1 MLKLFHTIYLY
12 KTNIKTVLYTTINLS
27 KYLIISMKKL
37 LFLFL
42 LCSVIINAQAQG
54 ASIISTNRPTY
65 KIGDTIQ
72 LRGNGIKTLK
82 LKSFAS
88 RDSFVVN
95 TFISKLLSNTDTLY
109 NFIVPN
115 TVKNDVYLINA
126 FSYTNQLSDSIRLV
140 RFFVI
145 PRDIDS
151 LGVIVS
157 GANEHIGTIPLGL
170 NNVMQV
176 AGGGYNSLALKGD
189 GTVVAWGAI
198 NNVPIGLNNVVQ
210 IASGGN
216 SWFNGSNRH
225 NIALK
230 ADGTVVAW
238 GDNGSGQT
246 SIPIGLNNVVQVAA
260 GVYHSLTL
268 KGDGTV
274 VAWGDNSSGQTN
286 IPAGL
291 SNVIQVAG
299 GQYHSIALKG
309 DGTVVAWGDNSSGQ
323 SVIPAGLNNVIQVA
337 AGYSHNL
344 ALKADGTVVAW
355 GSQSSQAGLNN
366 VVQIAGGGGYCI
378 ALKSDGTVYSWG
390 YNSYRQTSN
399 LTILKNVLQI
409 AAGGYHS
416 LAIYKLQLKTESN
429 SGGTLSPTIFIKNG
443 DTKRV
448 TYQANGGYFIDSVF
462 INGVLNKD
470 SITGFTFNNISQ
482 FYIISVDHDIYNY
495 NNIIQYPTVRVVF
508 NAYSAPSKPRNVIG
522 IGGNKKAI
530 LNFLPPTNFGSR
542 SIVKYIAKVLGT
554 NIKDSST
561 TTAITLTGLTI
572 GQAYNITVQ
581 AVNNE
586 GLISDIALVPN
597 IVPIN
602 GTEIISTNKPTYK
615 IGDTIQ
621 LRGNG
626 IKTLKLKSF
635 ASRDSFVVNT
645 FISKLL
651 SNTDTLYNFI
661 VPNTVKN
668 DIYLINAFSY
678 TNQLSDSIRLVRF
691 FVIPRDID
699 SLGVIGWGDNSN
711 QQKSIPAG
719 LNNVVQIAGGEYFSL
734 ALKGDGTVVAWGN
747 NYSGKTNI
755 PAGLNNVVQIAG
767 GYSHSLA
774 LKADGT
780 VVAWGYNGN
789 GVTSIPTG
797 LNNVVQIAGGSSH
810 SLALKAD
817 GTVVA
822 WGWNGNG
829 QTSIPAGLNN
839 VMQIAGGGLHSLAL
853 KKDGTVVAWGNNN
866 YGQTS
871 IPAGL
876 NNVVQIAGEYSHSLA
891 LKADGTVVAWGWN
904 GNGQTSIPA
913 GLNNVVQI
921 AAGRYHSLALKVDGT
936 VVAWGDN
943 TYGQTNIPAGLNNVA
958 QIASGSYFNLAIS
971 KLNINTTTNTGG
983 TITPTTTFLK
993 NGDKLRITYQPN
1005 PGYFIDSIIINGVLN
1020 TDSIT
1025 GYTFNNI
1032 NQYQT
1037 VRVVFTPFSAPS
1049 KPRNVIATA
1058 GNKKAILNFS
1068 PPTNFGS
1075 ISIVKYIAK
1084 ILGTNIKDSS
1094 INTSI
1099 TLTALTIGQTYNIT
1113 VQAVNNEGLISDTA
1127 LVPNIVPITVT
1138 EIISTNKPTYKIGDT
1153 IQLRGNGIKT
1163 LKLKSFAN
1171 RDSFVITNFITKTP
1185 INSDTNYTF
1194 IVPNT
1199 VKNDVYL
1206 INAFSYTN
1214 QLSDSIR
1221 LVRFFV
1227 IPRNIDSLGV
1237 IGWGNNNGGQTIIP
1251 AGLNNVVQVAGGG
1264 AHSLALKAD
1273 GTVVAWGR
1281 DWNGQIN
1288 IPTGLKNVV
1297 QVAGGA
1303 SYSLVLK
1310 ADGTVVAWG
1319 FNGYGQT
1326 SIPADLNNVVQISA
1340 GSTHALALKTN
1351 GRLVAW
1357 GNNNW
1362 GQTTIQ
1368 DGLDNVVKVV
1378 AGENHS
1384 LALKG
1389 DGSVIDFGYYPG
1401 MYGFYD
1407 KAYVP
1412 AGLSNVVQ
1420 IESGDNHSLALKLD
1434 STLVAW
1440 GYNSDG
1446 QTSIPAG
1453 LNNVVQV
1460 AGGRA
1465 HSLALNAD
1473 GNVVAWGDNTY
1484 GQTNIPAGLNN
1495 VAQIASGGHFNLAI
1509 VKLLRINTSAGYGG
1523 NITPTSF
1530 GLKNTNYTINF
1541 TPNTGFAIDSIIV
1554 NDTLK
1559 YTYPNSPNSYN
1570 FNNISSYQKI
1580 RVTFKFTGAVIAKSY
1595 TAGGYV
1601 QNNYGYNNNLPI
1613 SKDTFNT
1620 SNWLTIYSFYPNK
1633 GYVVDSVFVNGSL
1646 QAYPYNGYTYMSNTT
1661 LGYNF
1666 YNISNGTNYS
1676 IRVTFKYVGFSTIA
1690 KSFGIGGSPT
1700 NNFNINNNV
1709 NNSLDSF
1716 TSTNNVTYN
1725 FNPKLGYK
1733 VDSVLVNNTLI
1744 STYPNSSNNYSFGN
1758 LIQNGSIRVTFK
1770 YVGVV
1775 VIQRYFDYSKGY
1787 LDLNSGPSSTNYNT
1801 QTDTFTR
1808 YSDINYSFYTNWWG
1822 NNNYYIDS
1830 VIAGNQLIGT
1840 ITTPIYSYT
1849 FNNLDTNSF
1858 IKITI
1863 KTPPA
1868 KVALAKSFGNNGYIS
1883 NTYNNN
1889 STNNSIDSINFDAS
1903 FTINFYPNNGYV
1915 VDSFLIDNVLINP
1928 INYEYN
1934 NSYTFNNFR
1943 SNKTIRVTFKLQPT
1957 KVYIY
1962 KSFGANG
1969 YVTINNNSANNT
1981 IDSINYNSGLTAN
1994 FYPNNK
2000 YVTDS
2005 VLINGQIIS
2014 VYPNSSTYY
2023 PFNYSGIK
2031 SNRTIRVT
2039 FKFAPVYVTK
2049 TVGANGSVTNNINN
2063 NQNNNTK
2070 DSIGYNSSITYTINA
2085 NTGYLV
2091 DSVFVNNVLQPNL
2104 SGLAS
2109 ASYTFNNVTNNNNT
2123 IRVVFYKGVI
2133 INTSVI
2139 GGTISPSSQT
2149 LFIGS
2154 NYRVTYSSYYGYII
2168 DSILINNRYVG
2179 KDFVNGY
2186 TFQNINADSTIKVI
2200 FKPGNNNYGGCNTFV
2215 YTDSFNNNILDTL
2228 FWKNR
2233 ATNKNDIRVE
2243 SNILKIEQ
2251 NTTDLPTN
2259 LYTNWLYVNQ
2269 NANIT
2274 VERKVYL
2281 NYNNTYFTPSISFE
2295 YNNSDTAIFRIG
2307 YNYTNYYTSWDD
2319 NSYNINIQDALKNY
2333 NNDGGGYISDIKL
2346 NDFIRGSWF
2355 TEKLIYSTQ
2364 TNVYKYYINGVLKGY
2379 GQLSK
2384 PAQNIQSIRL
2394 RFSPYGWYTGN
2405 YQNMDDF
2412 KISMDTCA
2420 VLTPSPKYKITTEVV
2435 NGVIT
2440 PSTFIYD
2447 SITNF
2452 TVQFK
2457 PKNNDNTYLI
2467 DSFIINGISQNPANF
2482 SKYGKYNLSNI
2493 NSNNTIRV
2501 VYNIPKYTITKS
2513 TNGLGKL
2520 VPNINSIDSIRDTV
2534 VYGTYLYYN
2543 LIPKPG
2549 YAVDSIIVNGNLV
2562 SSLPGSNNI
2571 YNFNNVYS
2579 NQSIRVS
2586 FRKSPQYI
2594 ITKNIGNAA
2603 VSNDT
2608 VLHLSSVIIPL
2619 NPSLNN
2625 YVDSVF
2631 VDGLYYGTNCN
2642 NCNLPDNT
2650 QIYVQNTNDSIY
2662 QVQLQNIRGS
2672 HNIRVVY
2679 SNKLYNITSI
2689 NGANGSTSLSG
2700 IKRILG
2706 TGKNYRLYFY
2716 PNGGYIT
2723 DSIFVND
2730 NLIST
2735 SPNSDNYINLNN
2747 ISENKR
2753 VRVTFKTRPDKLY
2766 LYGIAGVGGYLSNNQ
2781 QYKIDSVSSG
2791 NNYYLG
2797 NYYYFYANSGYRID
2811 SVIVNGVLIST
2822 FPNSNNY
2829 YYFDYLNRNTTIKIT
2844 FIASQNFIVT
2854 ASAGINGSISPNGNT
2869 LISNANYNYTYFN
2882 FYPNIGYS
2890 IDSVIV
2896 DNQLIS
2902 VFPNS
2907 STSYSIFNY
2916 NLNKNKTIRVT
2927 FKALNPFN
2935 LQVDLGGYGYVG
2947 SWPNG
2952 SVNIYNVDYTIYNN
2966 QSNYFDFIA
2975 NSGYSI
2981 DSVFID
2987 SVFYNKFDL
2996 GTRNF
3001 SNSFSN
3007 PYKNRAIKITFKA
3020 LQKYSINVNLG
3031 YGGFSDQYTDRG
3043 DLNTVGVNYNG
3054 IRQDSVYYNTSI
3066 YYNFYANSGYS
3077 IDSVFVDSVFI
3088 TKNNFITTYY
3098 SITLNNVV
3106 SNRSIRLTYIK
3117 IPQFQMQSSAG
3128 INGSMYSSI
3137 NNSNYNNLRNDS
3149 VVINTNVTYYFS
3161 RNSGYYF
3168 DSLFVNGNLISTF
3181 PNTSSSYTFNS
3192 INRNNTIR
3200 ITFRLAPFQKLI
3212 VESGSGGTTN
3222 TLGTSFIN
3230 YGSSNCINITANYG
3244 YLIDTIWLNGN
3255 ANVNYSGLV
3264 NLNYCIGYLLSDTIQ
3279 RFKVRF
3285 KPIANTPTYSIFAS
3299 AGANGSITNAG
3310 RTVTYRNNF
3319 NTTYNFYANNGY
3331 WVDSVIV
3338 NDSLIS
3344 SGSTNVGS
3352 SYYFGTI
3359 NTNQSIRVTFRPIL
3373 VTSSTNFNCN
3383 GLVNIDSLNPTGV
3396 ITSNSNDIRYNNNQN
3411 CQWLIKAPKDAI
3423 IKLRFTKF
3431 KTEQNFDFVK
3441 VYDGINSAATQLFNA
3456 SGNLSNNLPTIVST
3470 GINIFITFTSDG
3482 YVVDSGFSLVYS
3494 YILPVK
3500 RTINVSSS
3508 ANGTVYPNGQVSVN
3522 EGGSTPFLLTGNIG
3536 YGVDSIKINDSLVST
3551 YPISPSSLTLLNID
3565 QKLYVSFKAVP
3576 TFTINTS
3583 SDSNGTIT
3591 PSLIANIGS
3600 STVINFTPKNGY
3612 SVDTV
3617 KLDGRLISTYPNS
3630 YSSLQIN
3637 NINSNRNIYV
3647 SFKRVQTIRYRI
3659 TTNSDKNGSIT
3670 PSIDTVIG
3678 SSVTINFTPKNG
3690 YRVDTILLDGKLVST
3705 YPNSASNLD
3714 LNNIRGNSQVYVS
3727 YKLQVFS
3734 ITTRINDTTNGSIDS
3749 SVVVNLGNS
3758 VTINFIPKANYI
3770 VDSIFVNNVYIGKTG
3785 FNYTFN
3791 NIKSNQ
3797 SIYVKF
3803 KQVQYVNLTINTN
3816 YRSSNITNTQVVKIL
3831 VGSNYTYS
3839 LIPIVGY
3846 GLDSAIFSNGLLYT
3860 LNNVTFNLA
3869 NVVQDAT
3876 VSIYYKPIPIVP
3888 QNTNYIP
3895 NPAYFINT
3903 LTTDGNAYIATNFNS
3918 ILSKNP
3924 ITTIKDTVNNLGN
3937 SNLTKTI
3944 YVKPKEG
3951 YQLDSIFIDNS
3962 YYTGTIN
3969 KNIGFISPDSNGKRI
3984 YDLYFS
3990 FALPQY
3996 YTNHTV
4002 YVKMKPATSFNFIAT
4017 AGIGG
4022 RISPSGNVSLYGG
4035 NGLSQLFY
4043 FYPDTGYQVDIV
4055 YYTDNFTNFAGTIT
4069 NDNYYISSF
4078 NSSGSISVTFKP
4090 VKQYT
4095 ITAIAGPNGTI
4106 KPSGTKLL
4114 NGGNGNY
4121 QYYLIKAN
4129 PGYEIDSIVLNDVL
4143 QNSTFTNYN
4152 SSYTYNFSNVTSNQK
4167 IYVSF
4172 KRAYLIST
4180 LASYGGSITASQYI
4194 KQGNNFTVNFTP
4206 LSSYFVDSV
4215 FVDDTLI
4222 SNGINSARYYSFINV
4237 QRDRKIRV
4245 SFTKIINLLHFIDI
4259 YKVKSIYKNGT
4270 GISTKLLDSGSTYRF
4285 TYQPNKGLKLD
4296 SIIVNGNYKGKD
4308 STRGYTF
4315 RNITGDSSLTVIYR
4329 GNRIIPSV
4337 KNGIIADNIEV
4348 IDSTNYRVTYS
4359 PLVGFV
4365 IDSIYINGIYYGK
4378 DSTNGYTFK
4387 NITGDSTIR
4396 ILYKPIIF
4404 TITSSAGNGGSISPQ
4419 GTNILNYGAR
4429 PTFTFTP
4436 NNGYIIDSI
4445 IVNGFKIN
4453 NVSSYTFESVK
4464 SNQTIRIV
4472 YKNLKTFKFKL
4483 NFYLNNYFQNNIYLD
4498 SNSNYR
4504 ISYSIPN
4511 GYYIDSFY
4519 TNLGENLNKD
4529 SVFAYT
4535 FTNINANRDIFLIL
4549 KQKQINVQIIGVN
4562 GNQFSININDRT
4574 LAKKDST
4581 KLSYFYG
4588 NKLNAYLQT
4597 DSNFY
4602 IDSIW
4607 IDNSVLYSYKKQA
4620 SSNETNPINFYNLNI
4635 NNLFNNTIV
4644 KIKLGQFTPPTP
4656 PRLDTVIVANAQAY
4670 LYFTPPTN
4678 NGGVS
4683 ILKYEVSS
4691 INQNI
4696 KLYATQSPVRITGL
4710 QNDSNYQFVIKAINK
4725 VGTSIASNV
4734 SNVIIPKNNVYV
4746 VTTNVTNGLISGGA
4760 SITNNGTYRVT
4771 YQANSGFQLDKV
4783 YVNDTLRNDSTQGY
4797 TFKNFN
4803 RNQYIYVV
4811 FKPIIYKLLA
4821 QSNNGGMFI
4830 LNRESKQQI
4839 NISTN
4844 AGSNNAIIIQANY
4857 GYKIDSIF
4865 VNNVLKPFT
4874 NKQLT
4879 QINILNILGDS
4890 TIRVVFKKASYVVK
4904 INYGKGG
4911 QVYPSNQINV
4921 LENDSI
4927 NIRLFPNYGYEVDS
4941 IFINN
4946 QYINTSVK
4954 TNYWFKNVQGDSTIR
4969 VVFKNVLYS
4978 ITSSV
4983 KNTNGGII
4991 SPAGKQFAQ
5000 KGENKTYYIIPYY
5013 GYKIDTIWVNEIAVI
5028 INPNATSYFA
5038 YTFKNI
5044 QGDSSIKVSYK
5055 KNRSTIV
5062 SAVNRINNIRY
5073 GRITPSGK
5081 VTLINGQGYKYK
5093 IIPNSNGKLDSI
5105 LIDNK
5110 KVLLT
5115 LNADSSGYDTA
5126 TQIYTFKNIQSD
5138 KSINVFFSSKPA
5150 VNNYKINANEYTIIS
5165 SSNLENAL
5173 NVEGENIFSAGD
5185 NFTYT
5190 FEYDTLY
5197 YLDSLIIDGV
5207 VTNNYL
5213 NINNSISYA
5222 FTNINAN
5229 HSIRAVFK
5237 KNIFTI
5243 ISEQDG
5249 NGNINYVGTNYVKLG
5264 AQIKYSYQAE
5274 SNYFVDSVIVNGVLI
5289 DSPQSFTFTNV
5300 QQDNTIKIIYNQSQY
5315 TIQSSVTEGG
5325 NINPLGTLLLNK
5337 GETYTYQYSANAG
5350 YSIDSVIIDGI
5361 VNYDSLSSYTFTNV
5375 QTNHRIQIVYKK
5387 NYYTIT
5393 SSKNIE
5399 GGLISNEGINIV
5411 VNGSTQL
5418 YFIQANA
5425 GYKIDSIYINNIGQ
5439 SINQQTY
5446 IYEINNI
5453 NKDINIYVIFKNI
5466 YYTITASAEVGG
5478 GISPIGN
5485 IQVKYDSS
5493 QAFSITPNTGYVIDS
5508 VIVNGVNV
5516 GKINS
5521 YTFNNVKGDS
5531 NIRVTFKLKTFSIT
5545 ATAGTGG
5552 SISPQATT
5560 TLNYGTSQ
5568 RYIITANTGYVI
5580 DSVIV
5585 NGFKVD
5591 STTSYTFNNITANQT
5606 IQAVFKIA
5614 VVCPQTKLSPNIV
5627 RVGDALKSDITTFAK
5642 QRWYLAGTIKDSTTN
5657 NTYTPTDAGVY
5668 TLLGIDALGCESNLS
5683 KKYYYSKTCIT
5694 PAGRL
5699 GNGANIQANIVG
5711 NANLIIIKWCTE
5723 IIQENIT
5730 IKILSIDGVSI
5741 YEQKV
5746 PANLGVYI
5754 INKQQI
5760 NNKNYVIEV
5769 IDNKGEVLQISD
5781 VVN

>member
-1 MLKLFHTIYLY
+1 MLKLLHTIYLH

-54 ASIISTNRPTY
+54 AR
-65 KIGDTIQ
+65 
-72 LRGNGIKTLK
+72 
-82 LKSFAS
+82 
-88 RDSFVVN
+88 
-95 TFISKLLSNTDTLY
+95 
-109 NFIVPN
+109 
-115 TVKNDVYLINA
+115 
-126 FSYTNQLSDSIRLV
+126 
-140 RFFVI
+140 
-145 PRDIDS
+145 
-151 LGVIVS
+151 
-157 GANEHIGTIPLGL
+157 
-170 NNVMQV
+170 
-176 AGGGYNSLALKGD
+176 
-189 GTVVAWGAI
+189 
-198 NNVPIGLNNVVQ
+198 
-210 IASGGN
+210 
-216 SWFNGSNRH
+216 
-225 NIALK
+225 
-230 ADGTVVAW
+230 
-238 GDNGSGQT
+238 
-246 SIPIGLNNVVQVAA
+246 
-260 GVYHSLTL
+260 
-268 KGDGTV
+268 
-274 VAWGDNSSGQTN
+274 
-286 IPAGL
+286 
-291 SNVIQVAG
+291 
-299 GQYHSIALKG
+299 
-309 DGTVVAWGDNSSGQ
+309 
-323 SVIPAGLNNVIQVA
+323 
-337 AGYSHNL
+337 
-344 ALKADGTVVAW
+344 
-355 GSQSSQAGLNN
+355 
-366 VVQIAGGGGYCI
+366 
-378 ALKSDGTVYSWG
+378 
-390 YNSYRQTSN
+390 
-399 LTILKNVLQI
+399 
-409 AAGGYHS
+409 
-416 LAIYKLQLKTESN
+416 
-429 SGGTLSPTIFIKNG
+429 
-443 DTKRV
+443 
-448 TYQANGGYFIDSVF
+448 
-462 INGVLNKD
+462 
-470 SITGFTFNNISQ
+470 
-482 FYIISVDHDIYNY
+482 
-495 NNIIQYPTVRVVF
+495 
-508 NAYSAPSKPRNVIG
+508 
-522 IGGNKKAI
+522 
-530 LNFLPPTNFGSR
+530 
-542 SIVKYIAKVLGT
+542 
-554 NIKDSST
+554 
-561 TTAITLTGLTI
+561 
-572 GQAYNITVQ
+572 
-581 AVNNE
+581 
-586 GLISDIALVPN
+586 
-597 IVPIN
+597 
-602 GTEIISTNKPTYK
+602 IISTNKPTYK

-661 VPNTVKN
+661 VPNMVKN
-668 DIYLINAFSY
+668 DVYLINAFSY

-699 SLGVIGWGDNSN
+699 SLGVIGWGRNDDGQTNIPAGLKNVVQIAGGWYHSLALKADTSAGSVTGTVVAWGYN
-711 QQKSIPAG
+711 NEGLENIPAGLYNVVQIAGGGFHNIALKADGTVVAWGRNYEGQTSIPAG
-719 LNNVVQIAGGEYFSL
+719 LNNVVQIAGGIYHSI
-734 ALKGDGTVVAWGN
+734 ALKADGTVVAWGYN
-747 NYSGKTNI
+747 NEGQTSI

-767 GYSHSLA
+767 GYDHSLA
-774 LKADGT
+774 LKADISAGSVT
-780 VVAWGYNGN
+780 GIVVAWGRNSDGQ
-789 GVTSIPTG
+789 TSIPAG
-797 LNNVVQIAGGSSH
+797 LNNVVQIAGGGFH
-810 SLALKAD
+810 NIALKAD
-817 GTVVA
+817 TSAGLVTGTVVA
-822 WGWNGNG
+822 WGYNGFG

-839 VMQIAGGGLHSLAL
+839 VMQIAGGGYHSLAL
-853 KKDGTVVAWGNNN
+853 KGDGTVVAWGNNN
-866 YGQTS
+866 YGQTNIPVGLNNVTQIVAGGYHS
-871 IPAGL
+871 LAISKLQINTSSNIGGTITSTTFVKNGDKLRITYQPNPGYFIDSIFINGVLITDSITGYTFNNIYQYQNVRVVFTPFSAPSKPRNVVGIAGNKKVILSFLAPANYGSKGIVKYIAKVLGTNIKDSSTTTAITLTGLTIGQAYNITVQAVNNEGLISDTALVPNIVPIPVTEIISTNRPTYKIGDTIQLRGNGIKTLQLKSFASRDSFVVNTFISKLLSNTDTLYNFIVPNTVKNDVYLIKAFSYTNQLSDSIRLVRFFVIPRDIDSLGLIGWGENIYRLTDIPGGSNNVEQVEFKRDFCYSSYTCSHGLVLKTDGTVIAWGQNGSGQTNIPAGL
-876 NNVVQIAGEYSHSLA
+876 NNVVQVAVGIEYSLALKTDGTVIAWGWNGYGHTSIPTGLNNVIQISAGNSHSLA
-891 LKADGTVVAWGWN
+891 LKADGTVVAWGSNSYGERSIPTGLNNVIQISAGKLHSLALKADGTVVAWGGN
-904 GNGQTSIPA
+904 DNGQTSIPA
-913 GLNNVVQI
+913 GLNNVTQI
-921 AAGRYHSLALKVDGT
+921 AAGNYHSLALKADGT
-936 VVAWGDN
+936 VVAWGGNDN
-943 TYGQTNIPAGLNNVA
+943 GQINIPVGLNNVIKIASGSYHSLALKTDGTVIAWGYKGSINNSAAEYSGDATSIPAGLNNVVE
-958 QIASGSYFNLAIS
+958 IAGGGYSSFAIAKLLKITTIAGYGGSITTTPFVLKNTNFTINFTPNTGFTIDSIIVNDTLKYIYPNSPNSYTFNNISSYQKIRVTFKFTGAVIAKSYTAGGYIQNNYGYNNYLPIS
-971 KLNINTTTNTGG
+971 KDTFNTGG
-983 TITPTTTFLK
+983 YVLWYSFYPNKGYAVDSVFVNGSLQAYPYNGYAYFSTTPGYNFYNITNSNNYSIRVTFKYVGFSTIAKSFGIGGSPTNNFNINNNINNSLDSFTYNTNVTYNFSPQLGYKVDTVLVNNALISTYPNSSNSYNFGNLIQNGSIRVTFKYVGVVVIQRYINGYIGININASPYKSNWNTQTDTFTRYSNINYDFYIYSNTIYIDSVIAGNKLIGTITTPIYSYTFNNLDTNSSLKFTIKTPPAKVALAKSFGNNGYISNTYNNNSINNSIDSINFDASFTINFYPNNGYVVDSVLIDNVLISPSNYENSNSYTFNNFRGNKTIRVTFKLQPTKVYIYKSFGANGYVTINNNSANNTIDSINYNSGLTANFYPNNKYVTDSVLINGQLISVYPNSSTYYPFNYSGIKSNRTIRVTFKFAPVYVTKTVGANGFVTDNINNNQNNNTKDSIGYNSSITYTINANTGYLVDSVFVNNVLQTNLTGLASASYTFNNVTNNNNTIRVVFAPAPSYCNGTNIITLNSNSGIGIIEDGSGRFNYLNSANCGWQISIPTGYILEVKVIKFATESNYDNLRFYYGTNNAGILIRTFNGRPALPQINYYKTNNLFISFTT
-993 NGDKLRITYQPN
+993 NGGSVVDSGFSLNYRLVPSDTLVYNIQTAANIGGVISNNRLVKLGDTVRITYQPN

-1049 KPRNVIATA
+1049 KPRNVIGIG
-1058 GNKKAILNFS
+1058 GNKKAILSFL

-1075 ISIVKYIAK
+1075 KSIVKYIAK
-1084 ILGTNIKDSS
+1084 VLGTNIKDSS

-1099 TLTALTIGQTYNIT
+1099 TLTGLTIGQTYNIT

-1127 LVPNIVPITVT
+1127 LVPNIVPIPVT

-1163 LKLKSFAN
+1163 LKLKSFAS
-1171 RDSFVITNFITKTP
+1171 RDSFVITNFSTKIP
-1185 INSDTNYTF
+1185 ISSDTNYTF

-1227 IPRNIDSLGV
+1227 IPSNIDSLGV
-1237 IGWGNNNGGQTIIP
+1237 IGWGDN
-1251 AGLNNVVQVAGGG
+1251 
-1264 AHSLALKAD
+1264 
-1273 GTVVAWGR
+1273 
-1281 DWNGQIN
+1281 
-1288 IPTGLKNVV
+1288 
-1297 QVAGGA
+1297 
-1303 SYSLVLK
+1303 SY
-1310 ADGTVVAWG
+1310 
-1319 FNGYGQT
+1319 
-1326 SIPADLNNVVQISA
+1326 
-1340 GSTHALALKTN
+1340 
-1351 GRLVAW
+1351 
-1357 GNNNW
+1357 
-1362 GQTTIQ
+1362 
-1368 DGLDNVVKVV
+1368 
-1378 AGENHS
+1378 
-1384 LALKG
+1384 
-1389 DGSVIDFGYYPG
+1389 
-1401 MYGFYD
+1401 
-1407 KAYVP
+1407 
-1412 AGLSNVVQ
+1412 
-1420 IESGDNHSLALKLD
+1420 
-1434 STLVAW
+1434 
-1440 GYNSDG
+1440 G

-1453 LNNVVQV
+1453 LNNVVQI
-1460 AGGRA
+1460 AGGRN
-1465 HSLALNAD
+1465 HSIALKAD
-1473 GNVVAWGDNTY
+1473 GTVVAWGYNGY
-1484 GQTNIPAGLNN
+1484 GQTSIPAGLNN
-1495 VAQIASGGHFNLAI
+1495 VVQIAGGSYHSIALKADGTVVAWGYNYNGETSIPADLNNVVQIAAGGYYSIALKADGTVVAWGNNGYGQTSIPAGLNNVVQIAGGEVHSIALKADGTVVAWGWNGYGSTSIPAGLNNVVQIAGGEVHSIALKADGTVVAWGWNGYGQTSIPAGLNNVVQIAGGSSHSIALKADGTVVAWGNNANGQTSKPTGLNNVVQVAGGGYHSLALS
-1509 VKLLRINTSAGYGG
+1509 KLLRITTSAGYGG

-1530 GLKNTNYTINF
+1530 GLKNSNYTINF

-1559 YTYPNSPNSYN
+1559 YTYPNSPNSYT

-1595 TAGGYV
+1595 TAGGYI
-1601 QNNYGYNNNLPI
+1601 QNNYGYNNYLPI
-1613 SKDTFNT
+1613 SKDTFNNN
-1620 SNWLTIYSFYPNK
+1620 SWVYYSFYPDK
-1633 GYVVDSVFVNGSL
+1633 GYAVDSVIVNGSF
-1646 QAYPYNGYTYMSNTT
+1646 YPQYNNSTQF
-1661 LGYNF
+1661 NF
-1666 YNISNGTNYS
+1666 GPITNGNNYS

-1690 KSFGIGGSPT
+1690 KSFGIGGTPT

-1709 NNSLDSF
+1709 NNSFDSF
-1716 TSTNNVTYN
+1716 TYNSNVTYN

-1775 VIQRYFDYSKGY
+1775 VIQRYFDYSKGEFY
-1787 LDLNSGPSSTNYNT
+1787 LNSGPSSTNHNT

-1808 YSDINYSFYTNWWG
+1808 YSDINYSFYKNWWS
-1822 NNNYYIDS
+1822 NNYYTDS
-1830 VIAGNQLIGT
+1830 VIAGNKLIGT
-1840 ITTPIYSYT
+1840 IATVINSYS
-1849 FNNLDTNSF
+1849 FNNLDTNSSL
-1858 IKITI
+1858 KITFKI
-1863 KTPPA
+1863 PPA

-1915 VDSFLIDNVLINP
+1915 VDSVLIDNVLINP

-1943 SNKTIRVTFKLQPT
+1943 SNKTIRVSFKLQPS

-1962 KSFGANG
+1962 KSYGANG

-2049 TVGANGSVTNNINN
+2049 TVGANGSVTDNINN

-2149 LFIGS
+2149 LFKGS

-2281 NYNNTYFTPSISFE
+2281 NFNNTYFTPSISFE

-2706 TGKNYRLYFY
+2706 TGKNYSLYFY

-2766 LYGIAGVGGYLSNNQ
+2766 LYGIAGVGGYLSNGQ
-2781 QYKIDSVSSG
+2781 QNKIDSVSSG

-2797 NYYYFYANSGYRID
+2797 TYYYFYANSGYRID

-2822 FPNSNNY
+2822 FPNSNY
-2829 YYFDYLNRNTTIKIT
+2829 YFYFDYLNRNTTIKIT
-2844 FIASQNFIVT
+2844 FIANQNFTIST
-2854 ASAGINGSISPNGNT
+2854 SAGINGSISPNGNT
-2869 LISNANYNYTYFN
+2869 LISNANSSFTYFY

-2907 STSYSIFNY
+2907 STSYSIYNY

-2935 LQVDLGGYGYVG
+2935 LQVDLGGYGG
-2947 SWPNG
+2947 IWSPSAN
-2952 SVNIYNVDYTIYNN
+2952 VNINNVDYTIYAN
-2966 QSNYFDFIA
+2966 QSNDFVFYA
-2975 NSGYSI
+2975 YSGYSI

-2996 GTRNF
+2996 GTSYF
-3001 SNSFSN
+3001 SYSFSN
-3007 PYKNRAIKITFKA
+3007 PNKNRAIKITFKA

-3031 YGGFSDQYTDRG
+3031 YGGYSDRNTDQG
-3043 DLNTVGVNYNG
+3043 VLNTVGVNYNG
-3054 IRQDSVYYNTSI
+3054 IRQDSVYYNTYV

-3128 INGSMYSSI
+3128 INGSMFSSI

-3149 VVINTNVTYYFS
+3149 VVINTNVTYYFN
-3161 RNSGYYF
+3161 RNSGYYY

-3181 PNTSSSYTFNS
+3181 PNTSSSYTFSNL
-3192 INRNNTIR
+3192 IGNNTLR

-3212 VESGSGGTTN
+3212 VESGIGGTTN

-3244 YLIDTIWLNGN
+3244 YIIDTIWLNGN

-3310 RTVTYRNNF
+3310 RTITYRNNF

-3359 NTNQSIRVTFRPIL
+3359 NTHQSIRVTFRPIL

-3383 GLVNIDSLNPTGV
+3383 GFVYIDSLNPTGV
-3396 ITSNSNDIRYNNNQN
+3396 ITSNSNGIRYNLNQN
-3411 CQWLIKAPKDAI
+3411 CQWLIKAPKDGI

-3431 KTEQNFDFVK
+3431 KTQQNFDFVK

-3482 YVVDSGFSLVYS
+3482 SVVDSGFSLVYS

-3600 STVINFTPKNGY
+3600 STIINFTPKNGY

-3816 YRSSNITNTQVVKIL
+3816 YRSSNIINTQVVKIL

-3860 LNNVTFNLA
+3860 LNNVTFTLA

-3876 VSIYYKPIPIVP
+3876 VSIYFKPIPTVP
-3888 QNTNYIP
+3888 QNTTYLP

-4043 FYPDTGYQVDIV
+4043 FYPDTGYQVDSV

-4069 NDNYYISSF
+4069 NDNYYISTF
-4078 NSSGSISVTFKP
+4078 NSSGSIRVTFKP

-4206 LSSYFVDSV
+4206 LSGYFVDSV

-4419 GTNILNYGAR
+4419 GTSILNYGAR

-4453 NVSSYTFESVK
+4453 NVSSYTFDSVK

-4472 YKNLKTFKFKL
+4472 YKNSKIIKYKL
-4483 NFYLNNYFQNNIYLD
+4483 NFYLNNYLQNNILLD

-4519 TNLGENLNKD
+4519 TNLGEILNKD

-4620 SSNETNPINFYNLNI
+4620 SSNETNPINSYNLNI

-4644 KIKLGQFTPPTP
+4644 KMKLGQFTPPAP

-4797 TFKNFN
+4797 SFKNFN

-4969 VVFKNVLYS
+4969 VVL
-4978 ITSSV
+4978 
-4983 KNTNGGII
+4983 
-4991 SPAGKQFAQ
+4991 
-5000 KGENKTYYIIPYY
+5000 KT
-5013 GYKIDTIWVNEIAVI
+5013 
-5028 INPNATSYFA
+5028 
-5038 YTFKNI
+5038 
-5044 QGDSSIKVSYK
+5044 
-5055 KNRSTIV
+5055 
-5062 SAVNRINNIRY
+5062 
-5073 GRITPSGK
+5073 
-5081 VTLINGQGYKYK
+5081 
-5093 IIPNSNGKLDSI
+5093 
-5105 LIDNK
+5105 
-5110 KVLLT
+5110 
-5115 LNADSSGYDTA
+5115 
-5126 TQIYTFKNIQSD
+5126 
-5138 KSINVFFSSKPA
+5138 
-5150 VNNYKINANEYTIIS
+5150 
-5165 SSNLENAL
+5165 
-5173 NVEGENIFSAGD
+5173 
-5185 NFTYT
+5185 
-5190 FEYDTLY
+5190 
-5197 YLDSLIIDGV
+5197 
-5207 VTNNYL
+5207 
-5213 NINNSISYA
+5213 
-5222 FTNINAN
+5222 
-5229 HSIRAVFK
+5229 
-5237 KNIFTI
+5237 
-5243 ISEQDG
+5243 
-5249 NGNINYVGTNYVKLG
+5249 
-5264 AQIKYSYQAE
+5264 
-5274 SNYFVDSVIVNGVLI
+5274 
-5289 DSPQSFTFTNV
+5289 
-5300 QQDNTIKIIYNQSQY
+5300 
-5315 TIQSSVTEGG
+5315 
-5325 NINPLGTLLLNK
+5325 
-5337 GETYTYQYSANAG
+5337 
-5350 YSIDSVIIDGI
+5350 
-5361 VNYDSLSSYTFTNV
+5361 
-5375 QTNHRIQIVYKK
+5375 
-5387 NYYTIT
+5387 
-5393 SSKNIE
+5393 
-5399 GGLISNEGINIV
+5399 
-5411 VNGSTQL
+5411 
-5418 YFIQANA
+5418 YFIQL
-5425 GYKIDSIYINNIGQ
+5425 
-5439 SINQQTY
+5439 
-5446 IYEINNI
+5446 
-5453 NKDINIYVIFKNI
+5453 
-5466 YYTITASAEVGG
+5466 
-5478 GISPIGN
+5478 
-5485 IQVKYDSS
+5485 QV
-5493 QAFSITPNTGYVIDS
+5493 V
-5508 VIVNGVNV
+5508 
-5516 GKINS
+5516 
-5521 YTFNNVKGDS
+5521 
-5531 NIRVTFKLKTFSIT
+5531 
-5545 ATAGTGG
+5545 
-5552 SISPQATT
+5552 
-5560 TLNYGTSQ
+5560 
-5568 RYIITANTGYVI
+5568 
-5580 DSVIV
+5580 
-5585 NGFKVD
+5585 
-5591 STTSYTFNNITANQT
+5591 
-5606 IQAVFKIA
+5606 
-5614 VVCPQTKLSPNIV
+5614 
-5627 RVGDALKSDITTFAK
+5627 
-5642 QRWYLAGTIKDSTTN
+5642 
-5657 NTYTPTDAGVY
+5657 
-5668 TLLGIDALGCESNLS
+5668 
-5683 KKYYYSKTCIT
+5683 
-5694 PAGRL
+5694 
-5699 GNGANIQANIVG
+5699 
-5711 NANLIIIKWCTE
+5711 
-5723 IIQENIT
+5723 
-5730 IKILSIDGVSI
+5730 
-5741 YEQKV
+5741 
-5746 PANLGVYI
+5746 
-5754 INKQQI
+5754 
-5760 NNKNYVIEV
+5760 
-5769 IDNKGEVLQISD
+5769 
-5781 VVN
+5781 

>member
-1 MLKLFHTIYLY
+1 M
-12 KTNIKTVLYTTINLS
+12 
-27 KYLIISMKKL
+27 
-37 LFLFL
+37 
-42 LCSVIINAQAQG
+42 
-54 ASIISTNRPTY
+54 
-65 KIGDTIQ
+65 
-72 LRGNGIKTLK
+72 
-82 LKSFAS
+82 
-88 RDSFVVN
+88 
-95 TFISKLLSNTDTLY
+95 
-109 NFIVPN
+109 
-115 TVKNDVYLINA
+115 
-126 FSYTNQLSDSIRLV
+126 
-140 RFFVI
+140 
-145 PRDIDS
+145 
-151 LGVIVS
+151 
-157 GANEHIGTIPLGL
+157 
-170 NNVMQV
+170 
-176 AGGGYNSLALKGD
+176 
-189 GTVVAWGAI
+189 VAWGD
-198 NNVPIGLNNVVQ
+198 NNSGQKNIPVGLNNVVQ
-210 IASGGN
+210 ISAGGYH
-216 SWFNGSNRH
+216 SL
-225 NIALK
+225 ALK
-230 ADGTVVAW
+230 ENGTVVAW
-238 GDNGSGQT
+238 GDNYYGQT
-246 SIPIGLNNVVQVAA
+246 SIQVGLN
-260 GVYHSLTL
+260 S
-268 KGDGTV
+268 
-274 VAWGDNSSGQTN
+274 
-286 IPAGL
+286 
-291 SNVIQVAG
+291 
-299 GQYHSIALKG
+299 
-309 DGTVVAWGDNSSGQ
+309 
-323 SVIPAGLNNVIQVA
+323 
-337 AGYSHNL
+337 
-344 ALKADGTVVAW
+344 
-355 GSQSSQAGLNN
+355 
-366 VVQIAGGGGYCI
+366 
-378 ALKSDGTVYSWG
+378 
-390 YNSYRQTSN
+390 
-399 LTILKNVLQI
+399 VLQI
-409 AAGGYHS
+409 SAGG
-416 LAIYKLQLKTESN
+416 N
-429 SGGTLSPTIFIKNG
+429 
-443 DTKRV
+443 
-448 TYQANGGYFIDSVF
+448 
-462 INGVLNKD
+462 
-470 SITGFTFNNISQ
+470 
-482 FYIISVDHDIYNY
+482 
-495 NNIIQYPTVRVVF
+495 
-508 NAYSAPSKPRNVIG
+508 
-522 IGGNKKAI
+522 
-530 LNFLPPTNFGSR
+530 
-542 SIVKYIAKVLGT
+542 
-554 NIKDSST
+554 
-561 TTAITLTGLTI
+561 
-572 GQAYNITVQ
+572 
-581 AVNNE
+581 
-586 GLISDIALVPN
+586 
-597 IVPIN
+597 
-602 GTEIISTNKPTYK
+602 
-615 IGDTIQ
+615 
-621 LRGNG
+621 
-626 IKTLKLKSF
+626 
-635 ASRDSFVVNT
+635 
-645 FISKLL
+645 
-651 SNTDTLYNFI
+651 
-661 VPNTVKN
+661 
-668 DIYLINAFSY
+668 
-678 TNQLSDSIRLVRF
+678 
-691 FVIPRDID
+691 
-699 SLGVIGWGDNSN
+699 
-711 QQKSIPAG
+711 
-719 LNNVVQIAGGEYFSL
+719 
-734 ALKGDGTVVAWGN
+734 
-747 NYSGKTNI
+747 
-755 PAGLNNVVQIAG
+755 
-767 GYSHSLA
+767 HSLA

-780 VVAWGYNGN
+780 AVAWGFNYVGK
-789 GVTSIPTG
+789 TTIPTG
-797 LNNVVQIAGGSSH
+797 LNNI
-810 SLALKAD
+810 
-817 GTVVA
+817 
-822 WGWNGNG
+822 
-829 QTSIPAGLNN
+829 I
-839 VMQIAGGGLHSLAL
+839 
-853 KKDGTVVAWGNNN
+853 
-866 YGQTS
+866 
-871 IPAGL
+871 
-876 NNVVQIAGEYSHSLA
+876 
-891 LKADGTVVAWGWN
+891 
-904 GNGQTSIPA
+904 
-913 GLNNVVQI
+913 QI
-921 AAGRYHSLALKVDGT
+921 AAGFYHS
-936 VVAWGDN
+936 
-943 TYGQTNIPAGLNNVA
+943 
-958 QIASGSYFNLAIS
+958 FAIF
-971 KLNINTTTNTGG
+971 KLQINTTTNTGG
-983 TITPTTTFLK
+983 TITPTTFVK

-1005 PGYFIDSIIINGVLN
+1005 PGYFIDSIFINGVLN

-1049 KPRNVIATA
+1049 KPRNVIATV
-1058 GNKKAILNFS
+1058 GNKKAILNFL

-1075 ISIVKYIAK
+1075 KSIVKYIAK
-1084 ILGTNIKDSS
+1084 VLGTNIKDSS
-1094 INTSI
+1094 TNTSI
-1099 TLTALTIGQTYNIT
+1099 TLTGLTIGQAYNIT
-1113 VQAVNNEGLISDTA
+1113 VQAVNNEGFISDTA

-1163 LKLKSFAN
+1163 LKLKSFAS

-1185 INSDTNYTF
+1185 ISNDTNYTF

-1199 VKNDVYL
+1199 VKNDVYI

-1227 IPRNIDSLGV
+1227 IPRDIDSLGL
-1237 IGWGNNNGGQTIIP
+1237 IGWGNNYDGQTTIP
-1251 AGLNNVVQVAGGG
+1251 SDLSNVVQIATGASHSMALKADGTVISWGSNSNAQTTIPSGLSNVVQIATGSYHSMALKADGTVFAWGNNDNGQTTILYSLNNVVQIAAGGS
-1264 AHSLALKAD
+1264 HSMALKAD
-1273 GTVVAWGR
+1273 GTVVAWG
-1281 DWNGQIN
+1281 NNSNAQIT
-1288 IPTGLKNVV
+1288 IPSGLNNVV
-1297 QVAGGA
+1297 QIAAGSYHSMALKANGTVLAWGGVGYNYDQTTIPFGLSNVVQIAAGGYHSIA
-1303 SYSLVLK
+1303 LK
-1310 ADGTVVAWG
+1310 TDGTMLAWGANGYNSGQTTIPAGLRDVVQIAAGYIHSMALQADGTVVAWG
-1319 FNGYGQT
+1319 YDGYG
-1326 SIPADLNNVVQISA
+1326 
-1340 GSTHALALKTN
+1340 
-1351 GRLVAW
+1351 R
-1357 GNNNW
+1357 
-1362 GQTTIQ
+1362 TTIP
-1368 DGLDNVVKVV
+1368 
-1378 AGENHS
+1378 S
-1384 LALKG
+1384 
-1389 DGSVIDFGYYPG
+1389 
-1401 MYGFYD
+1401 
-1407 KAYVP
+1407 
-1412 AGLSNVVQ
+1412 GLSNVVQ
-1420 IESGDNHSLALKLD
+1420 I
-1434 STLVAW
+1434 
-1440 GYNSDG
+1440 
-1446 QTSIPAG
+1446 
-1453 LNNVVQV
+1453 V
-1460 AGGRA
+1460 AGG
-1465 HSLALNAD
+1465 
-1473 GNVVAWGDNTY
+1473 
-1484 GQTNIPAGLNN
+1484 
-1495 VAQIASGGHFNLAI
+1495 GHNLAI
-1509 VKLLRINTSAGYGG
+1509 AKLIKITTSAGYGG
-1523 NITPTSF
+1523 SITPTFF
-1530 GLKNTNYTINF
+1530 GLKNSNYVVNF
-1541 TPNTGFAIDSIIV
+1541 TANIGFAIDSIIV

-1559 YTYPNSPNSYN
+1559 YTYPNSPNSYTL
-1570 FNNISSYQKI
+1570 NNISSYQKI
-1580 RVTFKFTGAVIAKSY
+1580 RI
-1595 TAGGYV
+1595 
-1601 QNNYGYNNNLPI
+1601 
-1613 SKDTFNT
+1613 
-1620 SNWLTIYSFYPNK
+1620 
-1633 GYVVDSVFVNGSL
+1633 
-1646 QAYPYNGYTYMSNTT
+1646 
-1661 LGYNF
+1661 
-1666 YNISNGTNYS
+1666 
-1676 IRVTFKYVGFSTIA
+1676 
-1690 KSFGIGGSPT
+1690 
-1700 NNFNINNNV
+1700 
-1709 NNSLDSF
+1709 
-1716 TSTNNVTYN
+1716 
-1725 FNPKLGYK
+1725 
-1733 VDSVLVNNTLI
+1733 
-1744 STYPNSSNNYSFGN
+1744 
-1758 LIQNGSIRVTFK
+1758 
-1770 YVGVV
+1770 
-1775 VIQRYFDYSKGY
+1775 
-1787 LDLNSGPSSTNYNT
+1787 
-1801 QTDTFTR
+1801 
-1808 YSDINYSFYTNWWG
+1808 
-1822 NNNYYIDS
+1822 
-1830 VIAGNQLIGT
+1830 
-1840 ITTPIYSYT
+1840 
-1849 FNNLDTNSF
+1849 
-1858 IKITI
+1858 
-1863 KTPPA
+1863 
-1868 KVALAKSFGNNGYIS
+1868 
-1883 NTYNNN
+1883 
-1889 STNNSIDSINFDAS
+1889 
-1903 FTINFYPNNGYV
+1903 
-1915 VDSFLIDNVLINP
+1915 
-1928 INYEYN
+1928 
-1934 NSYTFNNFR
+1934 
-1943 SNKTIRVTFKLQPT
+1943 
-1957 KVYIY
+1957 
-1962 KSFGANG
+1962 
-1969 YVTINNNSANNT
+1969 
-1981 IDSINYNSGLTAN
+1981 
-1994 FYPNNK
+1994 
-2000 YVTDS
+2000 
-2005 VLINGQIIS
+2005 
-2014 VYPNSSTYY
+2014 
-2023 PFNYSGIK
+2023 
-2031 SNRTIRVT
+2031 
-2039 FKFAPVYVTK
+2039 
-2049 TVGANGSVTNNINN
+2049 
-2063 NQNNNTK
+2063 
-2070 DSIGYNSSITYTINA
+2070 
-2085 NTGYLV
+2085 
-2091 DSVFVNNVLQPNL
+2091 
-2104 SGLAS
+2104 
-2109 ASYTFNNVTNNNNT
+2109 
-2123 IRVVFYKGVI
+2123 
-2133 INTSVI
+2133 
-2139 GGTISPSSQT
+2139 
-2149 LFIGS
+2149 
-2154 NYRVTYSSYYGYII
+2154 
-2168 DSILINNRYVG
+2168 
-2179 KDFVNGY
+2179 
-2186 TFQNINADSTIKVI
+2186 
-2200 FKPGNNNYGGCNTFV
+2200 
-2215 YTDSFNNNILDTL
+2215 
-2228 FWKNR
+2228 
-2233 ATNKNDIRVE
+2233 
-2243 SNILKIEQ
+2243 
-2251 NTTDLPTN
+2251 
-2259 LYTNWLYVNQ
+2259 
-2269 NANIT
+2269 
-2274 VERKVYL
+2274 
-2281 NYNNTYFTPSISFE
+2281 
-2295 YNNSDTAIFRIG
+2295 
-2307 YNYTNYYTSWDD
+2307 
-2319 NSYNINIQDALKNY
+2319 
-2333 NNDGGGYISDIKL
+2333 
-2346 NDFIRGSWF
+2346 
-2355 TEKLIYSTQ
+2355 
-2364 TNVYKYYINGVLKGY
+2364 
-2379 GQLSK
+2379 
-2384 PAQNIQSIRL
+2384 
-2394 RFSPYGWYTGN
+2394 
-2405 YQNMDDF
+2405 
-2412 KISMDTCA
+2412 
-2420 VLTPSPKYKITTEVV
+2420 
-2435 NGVIT
+2435 
-2440 PSTFIYD
+2440 
-2447 SITNF
+2447 
-2452 TVQFK
+2452 
-2457 PKNNDNTYLI
+2457 
-2467 DSFIINGISQNPANF
+2467 
-2482 SKYGKYNLSNI
+2482 
-2493 NSNNTIRV
+2493 
-2501 VYNIPKYTITKS
+2501 
-2513 TNGLGKL
+2513 
-2520 VPNINSIDSIRDTV
+2520 
-2534 VYGTYLYYN
+2534 
-2543 LIPKPG
+2543 
-2549 YAVDSIIVNGNLV
+2549 
-2562 SSLPGSNNI
+2562 
-2571 YNFNNVYS
+2571 
-2579 NQSIRVS
+2579 
-2586 FRKSPQYI
+2586 
-2594 ITKNIGNAA
+2594 
-2603 VSNDT
+2603 
-2608 VLHLSSVIIPL
+2608 
-2619 NPSLNN
+2619 
-2625 YVDSVF
+2625 
-2631 VDGLYYGTNCN
+2631 
-2642 NCNLPDNT
+2642 
-2650 QIYVQNTNDSIY
+2650 
-2662 QVQLQNIRGS
+2662 
-2672 HNIRVVY
+2672 
-2679 SNKLYNITSI
+2679 
-2689 NGANGSTSLSG
+2689 
-2700 IKRILG
+2700 
-2706 TGKNYRLYFY
+2706 
-2716 PNGGYIT
+2716 
-2723 DSIFVND
+2723 
-2730 NLIST
+2730 
-2735 SPNSDNYINLNN
+2735 
-2747 ISENKR
+2747 
-2753 VRVTFKTRPDKLY
+2753 TFKTRPDKLY
-2766 LYGIAGVGGYLSNNQ
+2766 LYGIAGVGGYFSNGQ

-2791 NNYYLG
+2791 NNYYFG
-2797 NYYYFYANSGYRID
+2797 NYYYYANIGYGID

-2822 FPNSNNY
+2822 FPSSNNY
-2829 YYFDYLNRNTTIKIT
+2829 YNFGYLYQNT
-2844 FIASQNFIVT
+2844 
-2854 ASAGINGSISPNGNT
+2854 
-2869 LISNANYNYTYFN
+2869 
-2882 FYPNIGYS
+2882 
-2890 IDSVIV
+2890 
-2896 DNQLIS
+2896 
-2902 VFPNS
+2902 
-2907 STSYSIFNY
+2907 
-2916 NLNKNKTIRVT
+2916 TIRVT

-3431 KTEQNFDFVK
+3431 KTEQNFDFVR

-3456 SGNLSNNLPTIVST
+3456 SGNLSNNLPSIVST
-3470 GINIFITFTSDG
+3470 GNNIFITFTSDG
-3482 YVVDSGFSLVYS
+3482 SVVDSGFSLVYS

-3600 STVINFTPKNGY
+3600 STIINFTPKNGY

-3831 VGSNYTYS
+3831 VGSSYTYS

-3846 GLDSAIFSNGLLYT
+3846 GLDSAIFSNGLLYS
-3860 LNNVTFNLA
+3860 LNNVTFTLA

-3876 VSIYYKPIPIVP
+3876 VSIYFKPIPTVP
-3888 QNTNYIP
+3888 QNTTYLP

-4043 FYPDTGYQVDIV
+4043 FYPDTGYQVDSV

-4078 NSSGSISVTFKP
+4078 NSSGSIRVTFKP

-4206 LSSYFVDSV
+4206 LSGYFVDSV

-4296 SIIVNGNYKGKD
+4296 SIIVNGSYKGKD

-4396 ILYKPIIF
+4396 ILYKPIII
-4404 TITSSAGNGGSISPQ
+4404 TIISSAGNGGSISPQ
-4419 GTNILNYGAR
+4419 GTSILNYGAR

-4453 NVSSYTFESVK
+4453 NVSSYTFDSVK

-4472 YKNLKTFKFKL
+4472 YKNSKIIKYKL
-4483 NFYLNNYFQNNIYLD
+4483 NFYLNNYLQNNILLD

-4519 TNLGENLNKD
+4519 TNLGEQLSKD
-4529 SVFAYT
+4529 SLFSYT
-4535 FTNINANRDIFLIL
+4535 FNNINANRNIYLLI
-4549 KQKQINVQIIGVN
+4549 KPKPVNVKIIGLN
-4562 GNQFSININDRT
+4562 SNQFNIRINDRT
-4574 LAKKDST
+4574 LAKQDT
-4581 KLSYFYG
+4581 AVVTLFYG
-4588 NKLNAYLQT
+4588 DRINAYLQT

-4620 SSNETNPINFYNLNI
+4620 SSNETNPINSYNLNI

-4797 TFKNFN
+4797 SFKNFN

-5150 VNNYKINANEYTIIS
+5150 VNNYKINANEYTITS

-5207 VTNNYL
+5207 VTNNYI

-5274 SNYFVDSVIVNGVLI
+5274 SNYFVESVLVNGVLI

-5325 NINPLGTLLLNK
+5325 NINPLGTVLINK

-5466 YYTITASAEVGG
+5466 YYTITASTEVGG

-5545 ATAGTGG
+5545 ATAGNGG

-5591 STTSYTFNNITANQT
+5591 STTSYTFINITANQT

-5683 KKYYYSKTCIT
+5683 KKYYYAKTCIT
-5694 PAGRL
+5694 PTGRL

-5723 IIQENIT
+5723 IIQDYIT

-5760 NNKNYVIEV
+5760 NNKNYVIQV